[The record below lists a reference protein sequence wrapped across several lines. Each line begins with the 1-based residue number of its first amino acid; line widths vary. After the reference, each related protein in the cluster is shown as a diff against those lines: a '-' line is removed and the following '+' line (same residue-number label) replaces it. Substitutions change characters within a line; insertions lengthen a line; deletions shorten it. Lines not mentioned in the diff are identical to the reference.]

1 MTNTRLPFWAFVS
14 AGVLLLGSY
23 ALAGQTI
30 AVTMAPPPPGNPAAP
45 LIPPPPL
52 PIGTPIEELP
62 RFEVGSV
69 KKFEGRLTTT
79 ALRTPGGGRI
89 TIVALPLRTV
99 IMQAFGGLRD
109 YQMSG
114 GPGWLTTDRF
124 TINAKAETNAPR
136 DQLMLMLRALLV
148 ERFQFKFHVEKR
160 EMQAYVLTKLEEEWK
175 PTARMKPMD
184 CTGKNAALPTSG
196 PIRPDNMPCGMTM
209 MGTNGIQA
217 RGVTMTQF
225 VSTLASIGQLGV
237 VHDKTGLTGT
247 YMIELD
253 ATPASLARALSL
265 AGLSNSSSPDNLMP
279 SLGEGRALG
288 SAVRDLGLKLERQ
301 KEMVDVL
308 VIDSVS
314 QPDED

>member
-1 MTNTRLPFWAFVS
+1 M
-14 AGVLLLGSY
+14 
-23 ALAGQTI
+23 LADQTI
-30 AVTMAPPPPGNPAAP
+30 AITTAPPAPGAPAGP

-62 RFEVGSV
+62 TFEVGSV
-69 KKFEGRLTTT
+69 KKVEGRATSSN
-79 ALRTPGGGRI
+79 LRTPGGGRI
-89 TIVALPLRTV
+89 TIINLPLRTI

-148 ERFQFKFHVEKR
+148 ERFQFRFHVEKR
-160 EMQAYVLTKLEEEWK
+160 EMQVYVLTKAEEEWK

-184 CTGKNAALPTSG
+184 CAGKSTALPTSG
-196 PIRPDNMPCGMTM
+196 PIRADNMPCGMTM

-225 VSTLASIGQLGV
+225 VSTLASVGQLGV
-237 VHDKTGLTGT
+237 VHDRTGLTGT

-265 AGLSNSSSPDNLMP
+265 AGLSGGSTPDNLMP

-301 KEMVDVL
+301 KEMIDVL